1 MSRNLTVAKT
11 ITDMKTNTETK
22 TTRLRFISIY
32 SIYSGGM
39 ICQSVIEAED
49 PYYTGATGA
58 RSALAQSRS
67 PQKDG

>member
-22 TTRLRFISIY
+22 HFRFISIY
-32 SIYSGGM
+32 SIYSVGM
-39 ICQSVIEAED
+39 VCQSVTEAED
-49 PYYTGATGA
+49 LDYTGATGA